1 VDDTTGEMRR
11 KVLKGVDA
19 NAHLSELSTERQL
32 HKRYVEQD
40 AESAVL
46 GAGAVYLEN
55 AREHKKEEATSAEA
69 HEPAKEKSTKKRFG
83 RHHRRST
90 FQALRQK

>member
-1 VDDTTGEMRR
+1 
-11 KVLKGVDA
+11 
-19 NAHLSELSTERQL
+19 L

-40 AESAVL
+40 ADSAVL
-46 GAGAVYLEN
+46 GVGTLYLEN
-55 AREHKKEEATSAEA
+55 AREHKKEEAISAEA
-69 HEPAKEKSTKKRFG
+69 REPTKEKSTKNRFG